1 VKAWHFRFAR
11 VIIYIGAVVAAVVVA
26 VVSVMDA
33 PDAGQALVGARQL
46 YGLWALGLMLAAML
60 IGPLTS
66 VLPWFPFK
74 VSLMYGRR
82 AVGVC
87 VLLFA
92 ALHVGCYLWSVARRN
107 WRELYTPGTLW
118 VAGLVLGLLALS
130 DMIALGFTSRDAA
143 VKKMGGRRWKRLH
156 RTVYA
161 ALAVVLTHAVLV
173 GADFGVNRGPDV
185 TAAPDAGALIGFL
198 CLSAA
203 SLILFVLR
211 HQGVR
216 WTPRFLT
223 PRAASA

>member
-1 VKAWHFRFAR
+1 
-11 VIIYIGAVVAAVVVA
+11 
-26 VVSVMDA
+26 
-33 PDAGQALVGARQL
+33 
-46 YGLWALGLMLAAML
+46 
-60 IGPLTS
+60 
-66 VLPWFPFK
+66 
-74 VSLMYGRR
+74 
-82 AVGVC
+82 
-87 VLLFA
+87 
-92 ALHVGCYLWSVARRN
+92 
-107 WRELYTPGTLW
+107 
-118 VAGLVLGLLALS
+118 VLGLLALS

-173 GADFGVNRGPDV
+173 GADFGVNRDV

-203 SLILFVLR
+203 WLILFVLR